1 MKEITDAMID
11 RHWAWNDPA
20 YWDDDDYEEEEEE
33 DMDEEEQWRDA
44 QQYYA
49 DTFSGYDD

>member
-20 YWDDDDYEEEEEE
+20 YWDDDPEEEEEE
-33 DMDEEEQWRDA
+33 VEEEDEDEND
-44 QQYYA
+44 YL
-49 DTFSGYDD
+49 